1 MKGGKSRSGSKVK
14 SRFYIFLPAII
25 IIHHRIGLKF
35 LNFNQNPQLNRQILT
50 TKIHYSFEISKFR
63 WNSVERSGANQ
74 SYSTRLARRSIG
86 YTGWICWWLDKWFF
100 RILCGGVISWTA
112 IAGEGHSKSNP
123 TRTVH
128 PFHGWI
134 FQFRGIFVARVGQ
147 FERTKEAVDP
157 GENWPSL
164 SVFPSPPSPCRT
176 NNSGARMKISRP
188 TPWPARISGY
198 HENIPRPRRCRGYW
212 DFSLPF

>member
-25 IIHHRIGLKF
+25 IIHHRIGLKC

-112 IAGEGHSKSNP
+112 IAGEGYSKSNP

-134 FQFRGIFVARVGQ
+134 FQFRGIFVARPIRADKRSRRFRWKLALPIG
-147 FERTKEAVDP
+147 
-157 GENWPSL
+157 S
-164 SVFPSPPSPCRT
+164 PSPPPV
-176 NNSGARMKISRP
+176 
-188 TPWPARISGY
+188 ARIIRG
-198 HENIPRPRRCRGYW
+198 RGWKFRDPRRGRHG
-212 DFSLPF
+212 